1 MTIEPFQQAD
11 IAAFMEM
18 AAAEGWVA
26 EPWELD
32 FLLAAFP
39 QGCFCV
45 RGRDGK
51 GIAFVTAL
59 RHEQSGWIG
68 NLIVAEGFRGKG
80 LGEALFRKALEALHT
95 AGVGTVWLTASNAGR
110 SLYEKYGFNSHDA
123 IVRWSGTG
131 RRRHAGHTRQRELT
145 DLTASTS
152 VSSIDC
158 QAWGDR
164 RDALL
169 AATAGRGRLLLEES
183 GFMVIQPCGA
193 AMQLGPYSAQDCGS
207 AEYLCDAALGSVPR
221 ETRVYIDAPL
231 SNRPAVRLF
240 SRRGMRVIGSTELM
254 YAGVKPDYRPEMLY
268 GLATMGSC
276 G

>member
-1 MTIEPFQQAD
+1 MMIEPFRADD
-11 IAAFMEM
+11 IAAFLTL
-18 AAAEGWVA
+18 ASAEGWVA
-26 EPWELD
+26 EPWEFA
-32 FLLAAFP
+32 FLLTIFP
-39 QGCFCV
+39 QGCLCV
-45 RGRDGK
+45 RDRDGK
-51 GIAFVTAL
+51 GIAFATAL
-59 RHEQSGWIG
+59 RHEKSGWIG

-80 LGEALFRKALEALHT
+80 LGEGLFRKALEALLA
-95 AGVGTVWLTASNAGR
+95 AGVGTFWLTASDSGK
-110 SLYEKYGFNSHDA
+110 SLYEKYGFKSLDA

-152 VSSIDC
+152 VSGIDC

-193 AMQLGPYSAQDCGS
+193 AMQLGPFSAQDCGS

-240 SRRGMRVIGSTELM
+240 SRRGMRATGSTELM
-254 YAGVKPDYRPEMLY
+254 YAGAKPDYRPEMLY